1 MNFHILCVHRGGR
14 TIPQSIPE
22 STGQETRMADTAA
35 SFDTREFRRALG
47 TFPTGVAV
55 VTARAPSGAFVGLT
69 INSFSSL
76 SLEPP
81 LVLWSLQL
89 ASPSLGA
96 FDRARRF
103 AVNILAEDQVEL
115 SRRFASQVANKFSDL
130 EVHAGIEGVPLIGG
144 CAARLE
150 CRAAARHNGGDHVLF
165 IGQVERFEY
174 DPRKRPL
181 VFYAGRYHAA
191 GGDLN

>member
-1 MNFHILCVHRGGR
+1 
-14 TIPQSIPE
+14 
-22 STGQETRMADTAA
+22 MADTTAT
-35 SFDTREFRRALG
+35 FDTREFRRALG

-55 VTARAPSGAFVGLT
+55 VTTRAATGAFVGLT

-81 LVLWSLQL
+81 LVLWSLNV
-89 ASPSLGA
+89 ASPSLAA
-96 FDRARRF
+96 FDRAQYF

-115 SRRFASQVANKFSDL
+115 SRRFASQVANKFLHL
-130 EVHAGIEGVPLIGG
+130 EVHAGLEGVPLITG
-144 CAARLE
+144 CAARFE

-165 IGQVERFEY
+165 IGHVERLSY
-174 DPRKRPL
+174 DAKKRPL

-191 GGDLN
+191 GCDLS

>member
-1 MNFHILCVHRGGR
+1 
-14 TIPQSIPE
+14 
-22 STGQETRMADTAA
+22 MADAA
-35 SFDTREFRRALG
+35 ARFDALEYRKALG

-55 VTARAPSGAFVGLT
+55 VTTTAPSGAFVGLT

-96 FDRARRF
+96 FDRARYF
-103 AVNILAEDQVEL
+103 AVNILAEGQVEL
-115 SRRFASQVANKFSDL
+115 SKRFASQVPNKFSDL
-130 EVHAGIEGVPLIGG
+130 EVHAGLEGLPLIAG

-174 DPRKRPL
+174 DARKRPL

-191 GGDLN
+191 GVDLS

>member
-1 MNFHILCVHRGGR
+1 
-14 TIPQSIPE
+14 
-22 STGQETRMADTAA
+22 MADAA
-35 SFDTREFRRALG
+35 ARFDAREFRNALG

-55 VTARAPSGAFVGLT
+55 VTTRAPSGAFVGLT

-81 LVLWSLQL
+81 LVLWALQL

-96 FDRARRF
+96 FDRARHF
-103 AVNILAEDQVEL
+103 AVNILAEEQVEL
-115 SRRFASQVANKFSDL
+115 SRRFASQVPNKFSDL
-130 EVHAGIEGVPLIGG
+130 EVHAGLEGLPLIAG

-174 DPRKRPL
+174 DARKRPL

-191 GGDLN
+191 GSDLP

>member
-1 MNFHILCVHRGGR
+1 
-14 TIPQSIPE
+14 
-22 STGQETRMADTAA
+22 MADGAA
-35 SFDTREFRRALG
+35 RFDAREFRKALG

-55 VTARAPSGAFVGLT
+55 VTTRAPSGAFVGLT

-96 FDRARRF
+96 FDRARYF
-103 AVNILAEDQVEL
+103 AVNILAEGQVEL
-115 SRRFASQVANKFSDL
+115 SKRFASQRPNKFSGL
-130 EVHAGIEGVPLIGG
+130 EVHAGLEGLPLIAG

-174 DPRKRPL
+174 DAHKRPL

-191 GGDLN
+191 GSDLA

>member
-1 MNFHILCVHRGGR
+1 
-14 TIPQSIPE
+14 
-22 STGQETRMADTAA
+22 MADAA
-35 SFDTREFRRALG
+35 ARFDARDLRNALG

-55 VTARAPSGAFVGLT
+55 VTTRAPSGAFVGLT

-81 LVLWSLQL
+81 LVLWALQL

-96 FDRARRF
+96 FDRARHF
-103 AVNILAEDQVEL
+103 AVNILAEGQVEL
-115 SRRFASQVANKFSDL
+115 SKRFASQLPNKFSDL
-130 EVHAGIEGVPLIGG
+130 EVHAGLEGLPLIAG

-174 DPRKRPL
+174 DARKRPL

-191 GGDLN
+191 GADLS

>member
-1 MNFHILCVHRGGR
+1 
-14 TIPQSIPE
+14 
-22 STGQETRMADTAA
+22 MADTATR
-35 SFDTREFRRALG
+35 FDTRDFRRALG

-55 VTARAPSGAFVGLT
+55 VTTRAANGAFVGLT

-96 FDRARRF
+96 FDRAQYY
-103 AVNILAEDQVEL
+103 AVNILAEDQVDL
-115 SRRFASQVANKFSDL
+115 SRRFASQVANRFQDL
-130 EVHAGIEGVPLIGG
+130 EVHAGLEGLPLIAG

-165 IGQVERFEY
+165 IGHVERFAY
-174 DPRKRPL
+174 DRQKRPL
-181 VFYAGRYHAA
+181 VFYAGRYHSA
-191 GGDLN
+191 GRDLS

>member
-1 MNFHILCVHRGGR
+1 
-14 TIPQSIPE
+14 
-22 STGQETRMADTAA
+22 MAYAA
-35 SFDTREFRRALG
+35 AGFDTREFRRALG

-55 VTARAPSGAFVGLT
+55 VTTRAANGAFVGLT

-81 LVLWSLQL
+81 LVLWSLNV
-89 ASPSLGA
+89 ASPNLA
-96 FDRARRF
+96 TFDRARYF

-115 SRRFASQVANKFSDL
+115 SRRFASQVANKFLDL
-130 EVHAGIEGVPLIGG
+130 EVHAGLEGVPLIAG
-144 CAARLE
+144 CTARLE

-165 IGQVERFEY
+165 IGHVERFGYEAQ
-174 DPRKRPL
+174 KRPL

-191 GGDLN
+191 GTDIP

>member
-1 MNFHILCVHRGGR
+1 
-14 TIPQSIPE
+14 
-22 STGQETRMADTAA
+22 MADAA
-35 SFDTREFRRALG
+35 ARFDAREFRNALG

-55 VTARAPSGAFVGLT
+55 VTTRAPSGAFVGLT

-81 LVLWSLQL
+81 LVLWALQL

-96 FDRARRF
+96 FDRARHF
-103 AVNILAEDQVEL
+103 AVNILAEEQVEL
-115 SRRFASQVANKFSDL
+115 SRRFASQVPNKFSDL
-130 EVHAGIEGVPLIGG
+130 EVHAGLEGLPLIAG

-174 DPRKRPL
+174 DARKRPL

-191 GGDLN
+191 GSDLS

>member
-1 MNFHILCVHRGGR
+1 
-14 TIPQSIPE
+14 
-22 STGQETRMADTAA
+22 MADVAA
-35 SFDTREFRRALG
+35 RFDAREFRNALG

-55 VTARAPSGAFVGLT
+55 VTTRAPSGAFVGLT

-81 LVLWSLQL
+81 LVLWALQL

-96 FDRARRF
+96 FDRARHF
-103 AVNILAEDQVEL
+103 AVNILAEEQVEL
-115 SRRFASQVANKFSDL
+115 SRRFASQVPNKFSDL
-130 EVHAGIEGVPLIGG
+130 EVHAGLEGLPLIAG

-174 DPRKRPL
+174 DARKRPL

-191 GGDLN
+191 GSDLP

>member
-1 MNFHILCVHRGGR
+1 
-14 TIPQSIPE
+14 
-22 STGQETRMADTAA
+22 MADAA
-35 SFDTREFRRALG
+35 ATFDTREFRRALG

-55 VTARAPSGAFVGLT
+55 VTARAPSGAVVGLT

-81 LVLWSLQL
+81 LVLWALNTG
-89 ASPSLGA
+89 SPSLAA
-96 FDRARRF
+96 FDRARYF

-115 SRRFASQVANKFSDL
+115 SRRFAAPAANKFLHL
-130 EVHAGIEGVPLIGG
+130 EVHAGIEGVPLLAG

-165 IGQVERFEY
+165 IGHVERFGY
-174 DPRKRPL
+174 DAQKRPL
-181 VFYAGRYHAA
+181 VYYAGRYHAA
-191 GGDLN
+191 GSDLC

>member
-1 MNFHILCVHRGGR
+1 
-14 TIPQSIPE
+14 
-22 STGQETRMADTAA
+22 MADAA
-35 SFDTREFRRALG
+35 ARFDALEFRKALG

-55 VTARAPSGAFVGLT
+55 VTTRAANGAFVGLT

-96 FDRARRF
+96 FDRARHF
-103 AVNILAEDQVEL
+103 AVNILAEGQVEL
-115 SRRFASQVANKFSDL
+115 SRRFASQVPNKFSDL
-130 EVHAGIEGVPLIGG
+130 EVHAGIEGVPLIAG

-174 DPRKRPL
+174 DARKRPL

-191 GGDLN
+191 GSDLS

>member
-1 MNFHILCVHRGGR
+1 
-14 TIPQSIPE
+14 
-22 STGQETRMADTAA
+22 MADYTAT
-35 SFDTREFRRALG
+35 FDTREFRRALG

-55 VTARAPSGAFVGLT
+55 VTAREASGAFVGLT

-81 LVLWSLQL
+81 LVLWALQL
-89 ASPSLGA
+89 ASPSLAA
-96 FDRARRF
+96 FDRARHF
-103 AVNILAEDQVEL
+103 AVNILAEGQVEL
-115 SRRFASQVANKFSDL
+115 SRRFASQVPNKFLDL
-130 EVHAGIEGVPLIGG
+130 EVRAGMEGVPLIAG
-144 CAARLE
+144 CAAHLE

-165 IGQVERFEY
+165 IGHVERFGY

-191 GGDLN
+191 GEDLA

>member
-1 MNFHILCVHRGGR
+1 
-14 TIPQSIPE
+14 
-22 STGQETRMADTAA
+22 MADTAA

-81 LVLWSLQL
+81 LVLWALNG

-96 FDRARRF
+96 FDRAPYF
-103 AVNILAEDQVEL
+103 AINILAEDQIDL
-115 SRRFASQVANKFSDL
+115 SRRFATAGGNKFAHLD
-130 EVHAGIEGVPLIGG
+130 VRAGIEEVPLLAG
-144 CAARLE
+144 CAAHLE
-150 CRAAARHNGGDHVLF
+150 CRTQARHNGGDHVLF

-174 DPRKRPL
+174 DARKRPL

-191 GGDLN
+191 GCDLS

>member
-1 MNFHILCVHRGGR
+1 
-14 TIPQSIPE
+14 
-22 STGQETRMADTAA
+22 MADAA
-35 SFDTREFRRALG
+35 AHFDALEFRKALG

-55 VTARAPSGAFVGLT
+55 VTTRAANGAFVGLT

-96 FDRARRF
+96 FDRARHF
-103 AVNILAEDQVEL
+103 AVNILAEGQVEL
-115 SRRFASQVANKFSDL
+115 SRRFASQVPNKFSDL
-130 EVHAGIEGVPLIGG
+130 EVHAGIEGVPLIAG

-174 DPRKRPL
+174 DARKRPL

-191 GGDLN
+191 GSDLS

>member
-1 MNFHILCVHRGGR
+1 
-14 TIPQSIPE
+14 
-22 STGQETRMADTAA
+22 MADAA
-35 SFDTREFRRALG
+35 ARFDVREFRKALG

-55 VTARAPSGAFVGLT
+55 VTTRAPSGAFVGLT

-96 FDRARRF
+96 FDRARHF
-103 AVNILAEDQVEL
+103 AVNILAEGQVEL
-115 SRRFASQVANKFSDL
+115 SRRFASQVPNKFSDL
-130 EVHAGIEGVPLIGG
+130 EVHAGIEGVPLIAG

-150 CRAAARHNGGDHVLF
+150 CRAAARHNGGDHVIF

-174 DPRKRPL
+174 DARKRPL

-191 GGDLN
+191 GSDIA

>member
-1 MNFHILCVHRGGR
+1 
-14 TIPQSIPE
+14 
-22 STGQETRMADTAA
+22 MADAA
-35 SFDTREFRRALG
+35 ARFDALEYRKALG

-55 VTARAPSGAFVGLT
+55 VTTVAPSGAFVGLT

-89 ASPSLGA
+89 ASPSLGV
-96 FDRARRF
+96 FDRARHF
-103 AVNILAEDQVEL
+103 AVNILAEGQVEL
-115 SRRFASQVANKFSDL
+115 SRRFASQVPNKFTDL
-130 EVHAGIEGVPLIGG
+130 EVHAGLEGLPLIAG

-174 DPRKRPL
+174 DTRKRPL

-191 GGDLN
+191 GSDLT

>member
-1 MNFHILCVHRGGR
+1 
-14 TIPQSIPE
+14 
-22 STGQETRMADTAA
+22 MADAA
-35 SFDTREFRRALG
+35 ARFDALEFRKALG

-55 VTARAPSGAFVGLT
+55 VTTRAANGAFVGLT

-96 FDRARRF
+96 FDRARHF
-103 AVNILAEDQVEL
+103 AVNILAEGQVEL
-115 SRRFASQVANKFSDL
+115 SRRFASQVPNKFSGL
-130 EVHAGIEGVPLIGG
+130 EVHAGVEGVPLIAG

-150 CRAAARHNGGDHVLF
+150 CRAAARHNGGDHVIF

-174 DPRKRPL
+174 DARKRPL

-191 GGDLN
+191 GNDLS